1 METLN
6 SPFLLKPVGKDYLWG
21 GTRLKDDFGKTFDMD
36 PLAETWECSTHPA
49 GQSVVSGGPYDG
61 RLLTDVLKEHPEYL
75 GEHPN
80 VKSGDIPV
88 LIKFIDAKKDLS
100 VQVHPTDEYAK
111 EHENGASGKT
121 EMWYVIDAEPG
132 ACLVCGFKHKVTK
145 EAVKKAIARGTL
157 EGMMNHYPVEK
168 GDFFFIPPGTVHAIG
183 HGCLVVEVQE
193 SSDIT
198 YRLYD
203 YNRLDKSGQK
213 RELHIEKALEVANL
227 DVAGDPRKPMGVYR
241 FKPGRST
248 TLLARCQ
255 YFQVERMLI
264 NTERVSDAACYRT
277 GTSSFQVLLCYD
289 GCGTLSRDDNSRSLR
304 FFKGDCIFVPANSP
318 AMRMHGKASLLRIR
332 C

>member
-61 RLLTDVLKEHPEYL
+61 RLLTDVLKEHPEYS

-100 VQVHPTDEYAK
+100 VQVHPDDEYAFL
-111 EHENGASGKT
+111 HENGSLGKT
-121 EMWYVIDAEPG
+121 EMWYVVDAEPG
-132 ACLVCGFKHKVTK
+132 ASLICGFKHKVTK
-145 EAVKKAIARGTL
+145 ENVRASIANGSFEKLLNR
-157 EGMMNHYPVEK
+157 YPVKK

-183 HGCLVVEVQE
+183 HGCLIAEIQE
-193 SSDIT
+193 SSDVT

-203 YNRLDKSGQK
+203 YDRLDKNGKK
-213 RELHIEKALEVANL
+213 RPLHIEKAL
-227 DVAGDPRKPMGVYR
+227 DVMTLKDADDPRSQMGVYR
-241 FKPGRST
+241 FKPGRAT
-248 TLLARCQ
+248 QLLSRCR

-264 NTERVSDAACYRT
+264 NTEGVNYIFYKT
-277 GTSSFQVLLCYD
+277 GSSSFQVLLCYD
-289 GCGTLSRDDNSRSLR
+289 GCGTLSNDDNSNSLR
-304 FFKGDCIFVPANSP
+304 FSKGDCIFVPANSP
-318 AMRMHGKASLLRIR
+318 AMRLNGRAGLLRIR